1 MVNSKYITCI
11 FCFHKSYGVAWMNP
25 YFIFILNSYTFKNTT
40 NQSRVFWNILV
51 TKPTNN
57 THLNHSIFSQFK
69 RRFGE
74 REVTWTIVRFLYQVC
89 ITMKILVNYSVSW
102 TLIEVVFLVWYFPTI
117 HNKKMTYS
125 FTRNSSPKKANFRLL
140 FDLVS
145 MGTRLIS
152 HSTIGL
158 GFFS

>member
-1 MVNSKYITCI
+1 MVLREWILISSLFWIHIPLRIQPIKVGFFGT
-11 FCFHKSYGVAWMNP
+11 SLWQNP
-25 YFIFILNSYTFKNTT
+25 PTILIWIIVYFPNENLLF
-40 NQSRVFWNILV
+40 
-51 TKPTNN
+51 
-57 THLNHSIFSQFK
+57 QFK